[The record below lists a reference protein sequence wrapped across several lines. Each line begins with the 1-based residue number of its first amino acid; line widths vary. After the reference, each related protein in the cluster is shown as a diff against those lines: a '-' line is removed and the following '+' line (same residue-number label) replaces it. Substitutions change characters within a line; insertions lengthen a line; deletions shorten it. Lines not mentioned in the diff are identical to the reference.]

1 MNSKLWS
8 RKALSACLIL
18 ALYATYSMVAFAT
31 TDKAVGELIINGKSS
46 AQVTVNGEVAQT
58 GRSVFSAS
66 TITTP
71 ENATATINLGKMGKL
86 ELAPNSSLTV
96 NFDQKSIT
104 GNLTSGTVT
113 VVGSPDAATVINTLK
128 GSVSSATAQNG
139 TFTVS
144 ADAENGA
151 VAQKTD
157 DYEDCSADR
166 DSDGDK
172 DCVCIDADKDGVLEC
187 DKGGAA
193 WWIWSLVFAGA
204 ATGIL
209 YAALSDNNSTTIGGG
224 GTVVS
229 PSR

>member
-8 RKALSACLIL
+8 RKALSACLIV
-18 ALYATYSMVAFAT
+18 ALYVTCSMVALAT
-31 TDKAVGELIINGKSS
+31 TDKVAGELIVNGKSS

-58 GRSVFSAS
+58 GRSIFSAS

-71 ENATATINLGKMGKL
+71 ENATATINLGKAGKL
-86 ELAPNSSLTV
+86 ELAPKSSLTV
-96 NFDQKSIT
+96 NFDQNSIS

-113 VVGSPDAATVINTLK
+113 VIGSSDTNAVINTLN
-128 GSVSSATAQNG
+128 GTVSNATANSS
-139 TFTVS
+139 TFTVNAES
-144 ADAENGA
+144 AKAAAAAD
-151 VAQKTD
+151 K
-157 DYEDCSADR
+157 DYEDCSQDTNN
-166 DSDGDK
+166 DGKK

-187 DKGGAA
+187 DKSGAA

-204 ATGIL
+204 ASGIL
-209 YAALSDNNSTTIGGG
+209 YAALSDSNDATIGGG

>member
-1 MNSKLWS
+1 MNSKIWS
-8 RKALSACLIL
+8 RKALSACLIV
-18 ALYATYSMVAFAT
+18 ALYATYSMVALAT
-31 TDKAVGELIINGKSS
+31 TDKAAGELIVNGKS
-46 AQVTVNGEVAQT
+46 AVTVNGEVAQS
-58 GRSVFSAS
+58 GRSIFSES

-71 ENATATINLGKMGKL
+71 DNATATINLGKTGKL
-86 ELAPNSSLTV
+86 ELAPNSSLTLS
-96 NFDQKSIT
+96 FDQNSIT
-104 GNLTSGTVT
+104 GSLTSGTVT
-113 VVGSPDAATVINTLK
+113 VMGSPETTAVINTLK
-128 GSVSSATAQNG
+128 GSVSSETAKNS

-144 ADAENGA
+144 AGAENA
-151 VAQKTD
+151 AAQSSE

-193 WWIWSLVFAGA
+193 WWIWGAVFAGA

-209 YAALSDNNSTTIGGG
+209 WAAFSDNNSTSIGGG
-224 GTVVS
+224 GSVVS

>member
-8 RKALSACLIL
+8 RKALSACLIF
-18 ALYATYSMVAFAT
+18 ALYATYSMVALAT
-31 TDKAVGELIINGKSS
+31 TDKIAGELIINGKS
-46 AQVTVNGEVAQT
+46 AVTVNGEIAQT

-71 ENATATINLGKMGKL
+71 DDATATINLGRMGKL
-86 ELAPNSSLTV
+86 ELAPSSSLTV
-96 NFDQKSIT
+96 NFDQNSIT
-104 GNLTSGTVT
+104 GNLTAGTVT
-113 VVGSPDAATVINTLK
+113 VIGSADTSAVINTSH
-128 GSVSSATAQNG
+128 GSVSSATAENN
-139 TFTVS
+139 TFTVN
-144 ADAENGA
+144 ADTETARQSN
-151 VAQKTD
+151 D
-157 DYEDCSADR
+157 DYKDCSQDT
-166 DSDGDK
+166 DKDGDK

-193 WWIWSLVFAGA
+193 WWIWGAVFAGA

-209 YAALSDNNSTTIGGG
+209 WAAFSSNDTIIGGG

>member
-8 RKALSACLIL
+8 RKALSACLIV
-18 ALYATYSMVAFAT
+18 ALYATYSMVALAN
-31 TDKAVGELIINGKSS
+31 TDKVAGELIINGKS
-46 AQVTVNGEVAQT
+46 AATVTVNGEVAQS
-58 GRSVFSAS
+58 GRSIFSAS

-71 ENATATINLGKMGKL
+71 ENATATINLGKLGKL

-96 NFDQKSIT
+96 NFDQTSIT

-113 VVGSPDAATVINTLK
+113 VIGSADTSAVITTANGSVGSD
-128 GSVSSATAQNG
+128 TAVNN

-144 ADAENGA
+144 ADAA
-151 VAQKTD
+151 KAAAQND
-157 DYEDCSADR
+157 HDYEDCSQDTNN
-166 DSDGDK
+166 DGKK

-193 WWIWSLVFAGA
+193 WWVWGLVFAGA

-209 YAALSDNNSTTIGGG
+209 WSALSDSNSATIGGG

>member
-1 MNSKLWS
+1 MNSKLS
-8 RKALSACLIL
+8 RKALSACLIV
-18 ALYATYSMVAFAT
+18 ALYVTYSMVALAS
-31 TDKAVGELIINGKSS
+31 TDKIAGELIVSGKTT
-46 AQVTVNGEVAQT
+46 VTVNGETAQT

-71 ENATATINLGKMGKL
+71 ENTTATINLGRIGKL

-96 NFDQKSIT
+96 SFDQNSIS
-104 GNLTSGTVT
+104 GNLTAGAVT
-113 VVGSPDAATVINTLK
+113 VIGSAETTSAITTANGVTTSNTA
-128 GSVSSATAQNG
+128 GN
-139 TFTVS
+139 TFTVN
-144 ADAENGA
+144 AANA
-151 VAQKTD
+151 AQSKD
-157 DYEDCSADR
+157 DYEDCSGDTN
-166 DSDGDK
+166 SDGKK

-193 WWIWSLVFAGA
+193 WWVWGGVFAAA

-209 YAALSDNNSTTIGGG
+209 WAAFSDSNDVNIGGG